1 MLLPGRAVFYLYST
15 FKSDK
20 KCCKYKEILIVFYI
34 GIGKTVW
41 YNVRGLCNIELMGS
55 GKRVDNG
62 KEKIGKEKN
71 GRVKN
76 GRDRNGRVKIM
87 KEIIME
93 ERR

>member
-1 MLLPGRAVFYLYST
+1 MYGT

-55 GKRVDNG
+55 GKRVDNR

-71 GRVKN
+71 AREK
-76 GRDRNGRVKIM
+76 
-87 KEIIME
+87 IME
-93 ERR
+93 ETGMEE

>member
-1 MLLPGRAVFYLYST
+1 MYGT

-55 GKRVDNG
+55 GKREDNG

-71 GRVKN
+71 A
-76 GRDRNGRVKIM
+76 RVKIM
-87 KEIIME
+87 E
-93 ERR
+93 ETGLELIQHPEYLKCQSQFLWS

>member
-1 MLLPGRAVFYLYST
+1 MYGT

>member
-1 MLLPGRAVFYLYST
+1 M
-15 FKSDK
+15 
-20 KCCKYKEILIVFYI
+20 IVFYI

-55 GKRVDNG
+55 GKRVD
-62 KEKIGKEKN
+62 KGKEKN